1 VDHATVVSGARL
13 GEWLRRRS
21 QHSQQK
27 RGQAEQVLQAGDHS
41 LAILRAEWKN
51 QVKTQT
57 RPLKR
62 QSKYAGRKVI
72 MELIQLRDTQDGFK
86 KRIEGYDL
94 ILSNPATPFEVY
106 LETDTESK
114 QLQSKLVDVKKA
126 IARIEAALSI
136 KDNADLTRLMKN
148 QYVALCVNA
157 LGVKERLRDKLRS
170 RKFELD
176 SVERTL
182 RKQLNNNQKIN
193 EHTEASVKRRD
204 PSISQLTST
213 YNKLCDRLGELLKA
227 GKAPHGAVLPQKI
240 EAKGLFAL
248 DVDDAIWQDVGL
260 GIDGADQTPPLW
272 LSNNAVRT
280 GIQAL
285 LEYERCLEEDI
296 RLRWEFQNMKTWFF
310 DEWQVL
316 STALVNAGESLMCCT
331 FCYLLNHS
339 RN

>member
-1 VDHATVVSGARL
+1 
-13 GEWLRRRS
+13 
-21 QHSQQK
+21 
-27 RGQAEQVLQAGDHS
+27 
-41 LAILRAEWKN
+41 
-51 QVKTQT
+51 
-57 RPLKR
+57 
-62 QSKYAGRKVI
+62 
-72 MELIQLRDTQDGFK
+72 
-86 KRIEGYDL
+86 YDL

-316 STALVNAGESLMCCT
+316 STALVNAETDGIKYCLNLRQQELLQLCVKWDHSTQSLFDDMLKSLPWGPT
-331 FCYLLNHS
+331 SEELQTAYLSQRSQRVSEEDSDLDDEIS
-339 RN
+339 EADEVDLFETLDTLDLVDAFRAPEVDTVLFEDID